1 MTSLY
6 GVLLCNLNSLV
17 VLKFSYVGLF
27 NTGLISVCEGLIAHP
42 TIKCLYVYRCKQT
55 SESCEALTNL
65 IHTVS
70 YLKRLEVNNLYKPDT
85 EPIKI
90 LKQTAEEYS
99 INTYFI

>member
-1 MTSLY
+1 M
-6 GVLLCNLNSLV
+6 
-17 VLKFSYVGLF
+17 
-27 NTGLISVCEGLIAHP
+27 CEGLIAHP
-42 TIKCLYVYRCKQT
+42 TIKFLYVLQCKQT

-70 YLKRLEVNNLYKPDT
+70 YLKTLRVTNLSEPDT

-99 INTYFI
+99 IETNFK